1 LTTSGN
7 HDSTRSD
14 RIYMPHFPSPLLTI
28 EGSLL
33 NQAGYKGAFFT
44 YFLKSVIRVPTRIAI
59 YGSVHWDTLSYFPG
73 SKKVGF
79 CPLVSAN
86 LPEVHSSLGRSFG
99 PRVSL
104 CLPPF
109 QDPVYLCLILCG
121 LLSPWRFRRPLAAA
135 DKTVTDRARWLSDF
149 FDPSR

>member
-1 LTTSGN
+1 LVLTTSGN

-14 RIYMPHFPSPLLTI
+14 RIYMPRFPSPLLTI

-33 NQAGYKGAFFT
+33 NQAGYKDAFFT
-44 YFLKSVIRVPTRIAI
+44 YFLKSVIQAPTRIAI
-59 YGSVHWDTLSYFPG
+59 YGSVHRDTWSYFPG

-109 QDPVYLCLILCG
+109 SGSSISVPDTVRIIISVAFSAPTGSCRQDSNGPGKV
-121 LLSPWRFRRPLAAA
+121 
-135 DKTVTDRARWLSDF
+135 VV
-149 FDPSR
+149 